1 LPFVFKFSCSGLSGL
16 VIDPPGTN
24 VTCIWSAGRNTGDSH
39 VVWASSDCV
48 KDTKRMG
55 PETLTSLRCTAGI
68 GAFSEDLGGS
78 DDLKKER
85 KVKQWEVGEVGLE
98 TTLVSYGNGDT
109 YMDSVKDPLARSHRE
124 RYMRAAPMDLCSQSQ
139 NHLTPWRRQTERQT
153 GWQLQEKHVSK
164 FRSERAPENFN
175 LNVLLVTSMST

>member
-1 LPFVFKFSCSGLSGL
+1 VFKFSCSGLSGL

-24 VTCIWSAGRNTGDSH
+24 VTCIWSAGRSTGDSH

-78 DDLKKER
+78 DDLKKEER
-85 KVKQWEVGEVGLE
+85 KWWEGGEVGLR
-98 TTLVSYGNGDT
+98 TTLVSYGNSDT
-109 YMDSVKDPLARSHRE
+109 YTASVKDPLARSHRE

-139 NHLTPWRRQTERQT
+139 NHLTPWSRETERQT
-153 GWQLQEKHVSK
+153 GWRLQEEHVSK
-164 FRSERAPENFN
+164 FRSERASET
-175 LNVLLVTSMST
+175 LILTSYLLPQ